1 MSEQQRE
8 VYPSELELAANLAA
22 AVIAY
27 QLGNSF
33 STERRKIAKESV
45 GMYWVVL
52 GRELVKDM
60 ARMQDA
66 KMRDAMAAVSR

>member
-1 MSEQQRE
+1 MTAKQRE
-8 VYPSELELAANLAA
+8 VLPSELELAANLAA

-33 STERRKIAKESV
+33 STERRKITKERV

-52 GRELVKDM
+52 GRELVKDIN
-60 ARMQDA
+60 RVQDD
-66 KMRDAMAAVSR
+66 KRREAMAAVTR